1 MAKKTQSKE
10 MNTVIIED
18 EKLAAQKLE
27 SMLAKIQP
35 NLKIIRVMGSIE
47 EAVDFFQ
54 EEIEVDLVFLDIH
67 LSDGSSFN
75 IFDKVEIKAPIIF
88 TTAYDEYALKAF
100 KVNSIDYLLKPIAQ
114 SDLRSALDKLM
125 HISANGE
132 SENIEKL
139 LTAFK
144 ENKPEYKQ
152 RFLVTYGS
160 QIKSI
165 KTEDTA
171 FFYADNKMV
180 FLVHQNGHKYVTDE
194 TMDQLESALNPMEFF
209 RVNRS
214 FIIGINAIK
223 QMHTYSRSRIK
234 IDLLPECEKECI
246 VSTEKCAD
254 FKAWLGK

>member
-1 MAKKTQSKE
+1 
-10 MNTVIIED
+10 MNAVIIED

-27 SMLAKIQP
+27 SMLSKIQP
-35 NLKIIRVMGSIE
+35 NLKIIKVMGSIE
-47 EAVDFFQ
+47 DAIDFFQ
-54 EEIEVDLVFLDIH
+54 NESKVDLVFMDIH

-75 IFDKVEIKAPIIF
+75 IFDKIEIKAPIIF

-125 HISANGE
+125 NISAINGADD
-132 SENIEKL
+132 IKKL
-139 LTAFK
+139 IATFK
-144 ENKPEYKQ
+144 ENKSAYKQ
-152 RFLVTYGS
+152 RFLVSYGS

-165 KTEDTA
+165 KAEDA
-171 FFYADNKMV
+171 AYFYADNKMV
-180 FLVHQNGHKYVTDE
+180 FLANYDGHKYVTDE
-194 TMDQLESALNPMEFF
+194 TMDQLENALDPMEFF

-234 IDLLPECEKECI
+234 IDLMPACEKECI
-246 VSTEKCAD
+246 VSTEKCSD